1 VQRNKSGAG
10 PSRFEFAIVHSM
22 PIVPGGQMYTV
33 PEQVITTSKEN
44 VETFLEFAGITAT
57 AAEKLIDL
65 NLKMAKTAF
74 SDAVKGAKELS
85 SVKDTQEFV
94 NLQTAWSQPVAE
106 KYAAYLKTTY
116 GLVSETQAELTKL
129 FEQKFADFNKN
140 VVTALD
146 KAVKNAPA
154 GSDVAVAAV
163 KSAMAAANQAYDAI
177 SKATKQV
184 SEVTEATIAA
194 ATHAPAKKKAA

>member
-1 VQRNKSGAG
+1 
-10 PSRFEFAIVHSM
+10 
-22 PIVPGGQMYTV
+22 MYSV
-33 PEQVITTSKEN
+33 PEQVITTHKEN
-44 VETFLEFAGITAT
+44 VETFLEFAGITAA

-65 NLKMAKTAF
+65 NLRTAKAAF
-74 SDAVKGAKELS
+74 ADAVKNTKAISEI
-85 SVKDTQEFV
+85 KDAQEFV
-94 NLQTAWSQPVAE
+94 ALPSTFAQPAAE
-106 KYAAYLKTTY
+106 KYATYLKTTY

-129 FEQKFADFNKN
+129 FEEKFADFNKN

-163 KSAMAAANQAYDAI
+163 KSAMAAANQAYDAL
-177 SKATKQV
+177 SKASKQV

-194 ATHAPAKKKAA
+194 ASSAQAKKKAA

>member
-1 VQRNKSGAG
+1 
-10 PSRFEFAIVHSM
+10 
-22 PIVPGGQMYTV
+22 MYTV
-33 PEQVITTSKEN
+33 PEQVITTHKEN
-44 VETFLEFAGITAT
+44 VETLLEVAGITAT

-65 NLKMAKTAF
+65 NLKTAKAAF
-74 SDAVKGAKELS
+74 ADAVKNTKALS
-85 SVKDTQEFV
+85 EIRDTQELATF
-94 NLQTAWSQPVAE
+94 QTALAQPVAE

-129 FEQKFADFNKN
+129 FEEKFAEFSKN
-140 VVTALD
+140 VENALD

-154 GSDVAVAAV
+154 GSDMAVAAV

-194 ATHAPAKKKAA
+194 ASSAQAKKKAA

>member
-1 VQRNKSGAG
+1 
-10 PSRFEFAIVHSM
+10 
-22 PIVPGGQMYTV
+22 MYTV
-33 PEQVITTSKEN
+33 PEQVIATHKEN
-44 VETFLEFAGITAT
+44 VETLLEVAGITAT

-65 NLKMAKTAF
+65 NLKTAKAAF
-74 SDAVKGAKELS
+74 ADAVKNTKALS
-85 SVKDTQEFV
+85 EIKDTQELAT
-94 NLQTAWSQPVAE
+94 LQTALAQPVAE
-106 KYAAYLKTTY
+106 KYATYLKTTY
-116 GLVSETQAELTKL
+116 GLVTETQAELTKL
-129 FEQKFADFNKN
+129 FEEKFAEFNKN

-194 ATHAPAKKKAA
+194 ASSAQAKKKAA